1 MRARA
6 KTNKLVIAPD
16 LVEAE
21 TQAGGE
27 NMQVRIRAD
36 HTAVTVQIEGAL
48 CVEHSAGDK
57 LAFSMTGPQARDFI
71 DALAQ
76 LKRFAKAVRA

>member
-1 MRARA
+1 MRART
-6 KTNKLVIAPD
+6 KTSKLVIAPD

-36 HTAVTVQIEGAL
+36 HAAVTVQIEGAL
-48 CVEHSAGDK
+48 CVEHSGDK
-57 LAFSMTGPQARDFI
+57 LTFSMTGPQARDFI